1 MTTDGVDAESTV
13 SGARAT
19 IPAHIRRELD
29 IDDGDRLRWSVDSDG
44 VLRVEVVRRDAGTF
58 AEFEGYDGD
67 EATDARTDHDVWDVT
82 D

>member
-13 SGARAT
+13 SGTRTT
-19 IPAHIRRELD
+19 IPAPIRRELD

-44 VLRVEVVRRDAGTF
+44 VLRIEVVRRDSGTF
-58 AEFEGYDGD
+58 GEFEGYDGD
-67 EATDARTDHDVWDVT
+67 EATDARTGHDAWDAT